1 MKKDKLNSQ
10 SGQSLIEMLVVLAI
24 VGIVTV
30 IAVFSLGNARNNL
43 QRKNIARE
51 FKVSLERARFDSV
64 KRRVADDN
72 AMARV
77 TINNA
82 TSFSLAT
89 DLNRNGTIENSDVHQ
104 VNFTNSNV
112 RIVGN
117 NLTFPV
123 TIRFDRRGFA
133 TATNSLGAEI
143 SLNLE
148 ICENCTVATANSS
161 NADTISVSP
170 TGTVLMMEGNETLP
184 TFQNPNT
191 SVVSGGSQINPLV
204 TVTQTP
210 QATPTPAQCTVIL
223 TLCL

>member
-1 MKKDKLNSQ
+1 MQKKSNKSEKGFSVL
-10 SGQSLIEMLVVLAI
+10 EFLVVIVIGSILVAVAI
-24 VGIVTV
+24 SQFGT
-30 IAVFSLGNARNNL
+30 SRSQL
-43 QRKNIARE
+43 QRQNIARE
-51 FKVSLERARFDSV
+51 FKVRLERARFDSV

-89 DLNRNGTIENSDVHQ
+89 DLNRNGTIENSDLHQ

-184 TFQNPNT
+184 IFQNPNT

-210 QATPTPAQCTVIL
+210 LATPTPAQCTVIL